1 MWIGPGLVV
10 RGLFIGIVAVIFL
23 TKAISTDASTLEK
36 KNDGIYVSVS
46 PGEYKQDRTETSDHT
61 ENELL
66 ISCGVSKKFPEG
78 ILKWCPLITEHSVRV
93 GLEPNL
99 IAALIWQES
108 GGDQYAYSRSGAVG
122 LMQVMP
128 KDGIAATFMC
138 VNGPCFSKRPTI
150 KELEN
155 PDFNIKY
162 GTKML
167 SQLLNKKGNLRDALK
182 AYGPMDV
189 GYSYADKVI
198 GLYKRYGK

>member
-36 KNDGIYVSVS
+36 KNDGIDVSVS

-78 ILKWCPLITEHSVRV
+78 ILKWCPLITEHSVRI

-99 IAALIWQES
+99 IASLIWQES

>member
-36 KNDGIYVSVS
+36 KNDGIDVSVS

-198 GLYKRYGK
+198 GLYKLYRK

>member
-36 KNDGIYVSVS
+36 KNDGIDVSVS

>member
-23 TKAISTDASTLEK
+23 TKAISTDASNLEK
-36 KNDGIYVSVS
+36 KNDGIDVSVS
-46 PGEYKQDRTETSDHT
+46 PGEYKQERTETSDHT

-66 ISCGVSKKFPEG
+66 ISCGVSKKFPED
-78 ILKWCPLITEHSVRV
+78 ILKWCPLITVHSVRV